1 MRIITFDDFIDVYT
15 KGKKRG
21 LNFLLSKLSVSK
33 NKRTQSAF
41 DQTREINVNWW
52 NVPLVRK
59 RWNQKICGSSEKNHL
74 TYLLEDLLA
83 NKKNLKLLSLGSG
96 LCGEEMKMAQS
107 GKFEEII
114 CLDLS
119 KYRMDQARARAKKEG
134 LQNMKFINQAINKF
148 DFPEQHFDIVF
159 FRASL
164 HHFKDVSTL
173 LSEKVKNTLK
183 PGGLVIINEYVGP
196 NRMQYPDHQIKAI
209 NEALQ
214 MIPKPLKKRSQSGF
228 YKNKFYGSGV
238 LRMLIADPSECIES
252 EKILPALHQHFEIV
266 AEKPYGG
273 NILANVLKDIA
284 HHFIE
289 LNSENEKTL
298 KDLFAFEDEYLKK
311 NPSDYLFGVYRNEEN
326 RQH

>member
-159 FRASL
+159 FRAYL
-164 HHFKDVSTL
+164 LHFKVDSTIL
-173 LSEKVKNTLK
+173 YVNVTYTFNY
-183 PGGLVIINEYVGP
+183 VVFVYII
-196 NRMQYPDHQIKAI
+196 D
-209 NEALQ
+209 
-214 MIPKPLKKRSQSGF
+214 
-228 YKNKFYGSGV
+228 
-238 LRMLIADPSECIES
+238 
-252 EKILPALHQHFEIV
+252 IV
-266 AEKPYGG
+266 VPY
-273 NILANVLKDIA
+273 L
-284 HHFIE
+284 
-289 LNSENEKTL
+289 
-298 KDLFAFEDEYLKK
+298 
-311 NPSDYLFGVYRNEEN
+311 
-326 RQH
+326 